1 MHLLLLPLRV
11 FKRFLA
17 ERCTQTAAALSF
29 ATLLGLVPMIAVAV
43 AIMSRLPLADAL
55 GMAVQKFL
63 LANFLPEKAGG
74 IIARYV
80 GLFAQ
85 KAERLTWIG
94 ALALAT
100 TALMQ
105 MLTIEHAFNQI
116 WGVKESRPFLRRIA
130 MHMLALLLGPV
141 LFGVSIALAT
151 YLATASLGLVEEWKA
166 ATFWVFRIL
175 SFAFSTGLF
184 TLLYWKVPNRF
195 VEKHHALVGGIVASI
210 GFGLMQWL
218 FAGYL
223 SGMSSYRVMYGAF
236 AAIPIFLAWLY
247 LSWGVILVGALISAD
262 LGGKGGSTARRKH

>member
-11 FKRFLA
+11 LRRFLD

-55 GMAVQKFL
+55 GVAVQKFL

-94 ALALAT
+94 ALALAA

-116 WGVKESRPFLRRIA
+116 WRVKESRPFLRRVA
-130 MHMLALLLGPV
+130 MHLLALLLGPV
-141 LFGVSIALAT
+141 VFGVSIALVT
-151 YLATASLGLVEEWKA
+151 YLATVSLGLVDEWKA
-166 ATFWVFRIL
+166 ATAWVFRIL
-175 SFAFSTGLF
+175 SFLFSTGLF
-184 TLLYWKVPNRF
+184 TLLYWKVPNRP
-195 VEKHHALVGGIVASI
+195 VEKHHALAGGLVAAT

-218 FAGYL
+218 FAGY
-223 SGMSSYRVMYGAF
+223 MSSMPGYRIMYGAF

-262 LGGKGGSTARRKH
+262 FGTAGPAAGRRRR

>member
-1 MHLLLLPLRV
+1 MHLLLLPWRVLR
-11 FKRFLA
+11 RFLD

-43 AIMSRLPLADAL
+43 AIMSRLPLADAV

-74 IIARYV
+74 IIARYI

-85 KAERLTWIG
+85 KAERLTWVG
-94 ALALAT
+94 ALALAA

-116 WGVKESRPFLRRIA
+116 WGVKENRPFLRRVA
-130 MHMLALLLGPV
+130 LHLLALLLGPV
-141 LFGVSIALAT
+141 VFGISIGLVT

-166 ATFWVFRIL
+166 ATAWVFRIL
-175 SFAFSTGLF
+175 SFLFSTGLF
-184 TLLYWKVPNRF
+184 TLLYWKVPNRP
-195 VEKHHALVGGIVASI
+195 VDRRHALVGAVVASL

-218 FAGYL
+218 FAGYM
-223 SGMSSYRVMYGAF
+223 SGVSSYRVMYGAF

-247 LSWGVILVGALISAD
+247 LSWGVILAGALISAD
-262 LGGKGGSTARRKH
+262 LGGIGGRGRKGS

>member
-11 FKRFLA
+11 LRRFLD

-43 AIMSRLPLADAL
+43 AIMSRLPMADAL
-55 GMAVQKFL
+55 GMAAQKFL

-80 GLFAQ
+80 GQFAQ

-94 ALALAT
+94 ALALAG

-116 WGVKESRPFLRRIA
+116 WGVKENRPFVRRIA

-141 LFGVSIALAT
+141 LFGVSIALIT
-151 YLATASLGLVEEWKA
+151 YLATASLGLVEEWKS
-166 ATFWVFRIL
+166 ATAWVFRVL
-175 SFAFSTGLF
+175 SFLVSTGLF

-195 VEKHHALVGGIVASI
+195 IEKRHALVGGIVASI

-218 FAGYL
+218 FASYL
-223 SGMSSYRVMYGAF
+223 SGMSTYRVMYGAF

-247 LSWGVILVGALISAD
+247 LSWGVVLVGALISAD
-262 LGGKGGSTARRKH
+262 LGGKAPAKRTKR

>member
-11 FKRFLA
+11 LRRFLD

-55 GMAVQKFL
+55 SVAVQKFL

-94 ALALAT
+94 ALALAA

-116 WGVKESRPFLRRIA
+116 WRVKESRPFLRRVA
-130 MHMLALLLGPV
+130 MHLLALLLGPV
-141 LFGVSIALAT
+141 VFGISIALVT
-151 YLATASLGLVEEWKA
+151 YLVTASLGLVGEWKD
-166 ATFWVFRIL
+166 ATAWALRVVSFVF
-175 SFAFSTGLF
+175 SAGLF
-184 TLLYWKVPNRF
+184 TLLYWKVPNRP
-195 VEKHHALVGGIVASI
+195 VDKHHALVGGLVAAL
-210 GFGLMQWL
+210 GFALMQWL
-218 FAGYL
+218 FAIYMA
-223 SGMSSYRVMYGAF
+223 SVPSYRIMYGAF
-236 AAIPIFLAWLY
+236 AAIPIFLVWLY

-262 LGGKGGSTARRKH
+262 FTGPSAAGRGRR